1 MSTNSEL
8 PELRFP
14 DESTLAPIQL
24 YPGPLL
30 LGRAEECDRRIPH
43 PKVSKRQAEI
53 LRNSDGWFIRDLG
66 SSNGTRV
73 DGETCEESRPLYH
86 GAKLRLGGLN
96 AVFHAP
102 GVERPRPAAPIV
114 STVTVA
120 TSDQAAPLRTP
131 EPRKQTAITPATR
144 AAWQTRAVVREWSR
158 VLWALV
164 FLALC
169 LFVYLLAISELRKS
183 RAGRV
188 SGAVY
193 DATDAPHSQF

>member
-102 GVERPRPAAPIV
+102 GVERPPPTAPIV
-114 STVTVA
+114 NAVAAETYEAVTSNRA
-120 TSDQAAPLRTP
+120 P
-131 EPRKQTAITPATR
+131 EPRKQTTATVATR
-144 AAWQTRAVVREWSR
+144 SAWRTHAAVREWSR

-164 FLALC
+164 FLAFC
-169 LFVYLLAISELRKS
+169 LLIYLFAISELRSS

-188 SGAVY
+188 SGAVHD
-193 DATDAPHSQF
+193 DAAAQRSQF